1 MPQSVDT
8 PYQILIPLLFPHK
21 QLPILITMPVAPV
34 VGKLRKRLITD
45 LTASIGIGLAGAYT
59 FWYTVHLP
67 MVKRRDDYY
76 LRLEQAKSS

>member
-1 MPQSVDT
+1 
-8 PYQILIPLLFPHK
+8 
-21 QLPILITMPVAPV
+21 MPVAPV

-45 LTASIGIGLAGAYT
+45 LTAAIGLGTAGGYI

-67 MVKRRDDYY
+67 MMKKRDDYY